1 MKKFL
6 FPVLLAA
13 ALILSACGAETEEEV
28 ASCRPYNLLE
38 QKLGDPYP
46 GLPDVTDE
54 DWSVGPSDARVT
66 FMEYSEPQ
74 CPFCARLEPILL
86 AVQERYPNDVRL
98 VYRHRPFPE
107 SFHDKSILASR
118 ALEAAGKQG
127 RFQEMKNFLFSRQ
140 SRDPNSYPETADL
153 PDSEFWVPVS
163 PDQFDEWL
171 ADRVP
176 ELGID
181 PQQFLDDMFSS
192 DVEKKIKSAQ
202 NSADSLGINGTPT
215 VFINGHKWPEQQ
227 RTVEMFSIYVE
238 LILNEGRG
246 YRSCPE
252 MVIDT
257 GKDYTATLVTTK
269 GEIQVELFDDIAP
282 NAVNSFVFLANEGWY
297 NDMHI
302 LVQDTFILTGDPSG
316 TSYGGAGFVTADEL
330 SDELSLEDVGMLAS
344 FSRGP
349 NLNGSAFFIN
359 KTALSGQE
367 GRTIFGRVTGGM
379 EVVESLEPRSN
390 IFEPPADTLLSISIS
405 AN

>member
-1 MKKFL
+1 MKRFL
-6 FPVLLAA
+6 FPLLLTA
-13 ALILSACGAETEEEV
+13 ALFLSACSAETEEEV
-28 ASCRPYNLLE
+28 AACRPYNLLE

-46 GLPDVTDE
+46 GLPDVTEE

-74 CPFCARLEPILL
+74 CPFCSRLEPTLI

-107 SFHDKSILASR
+107 SFHDKSILASQ

-127 RFQEMKNFLFSRQ
+127 KFQEMKNFLFERQ
-140 SRDPNSYPETADL
+140 SRDPNTYPETADL

-171 ADRVP
+171 AERVP

-181 PQQFLDDMFSS
+181 SQQFLTDLFS
-192 DVEKKIKSAQ
+192 DKIVKKIQTAQ
-202 NSADSLGINGTPT
+202 NSANSLGINGTPT
-215 VFINGHKWPEQQ
+215 VFINSHKWPEQQ
-227 RTVEMFSIYVE
+227 RSLEMFSIYVE

-246 YRSCPE
+246 YSSCPDK
-252 MVIDT
+252 VINSS
-257 GKDYTATLVTTK
+257 KDYSATLFTTK
-269 GEIQVELFDDIAP
+269 GEIQVELYDDIAP
-282 NAVNSFVFLANEGWY
+282 NAVNSFVFLAQEGWY
-297 NDMHI
+297 DDMPI
-302 LVQDTFILTGDPSG
+302 LVQDDFILTGDPSG

-330 SDELSLEDVGMLAS
+330 SDELSLEDAGMLAS

-349 NLNGSAFFIN
+349 DLNGSAFFIN

-367 GRTIFGRVTGGM
+367 GRTVFGKVTEGM
-379 EVVESLEPRSN
+379 EVVRSLEPRGN
-390 IFEPPADTLLSISIS
+390 IFDPPADTLITISIS
-405 AN
+405 EQ